1 MSDKGKTIVNDKQAY
16 EKKLQAQLDEW
27 TVEIDRLKAK
37 ASGLEA
43 DAQLEYNQRID
54 DLHNMQEAAG
64 ERLDELRKAGDDA
77 WEDLKG
83 GVDEAWTE
91 LEEAFLKA
99 KSRF

>member
-1 MSDKGKTIVNDKQAY
+1 MNDKQAY

-27 TVEIDRLKAK
+27 SAEIDRLKAR
-37 ASGLEA
+37 ATDLEA
-43 DAQLEYNQRID
+43 DAQLEYNKRIEAIQT
-54 DLHNMQEAAG
+54 LQEAAR
-64 ERLDELRKAGDDA
+64 ERLGELRKSSDDA

-91 LEEAFLKA
+91 LEEAFLQA

>member
-1 MSDKGKTIVNDKQAY
+1 MNDKQAY
-16 EKKLQAQLDEW
+16 EKKLQAQLEEW
-27 TVEIDRLKAK
+27 SADIDRLKAK
-37 ASGLEA
+37 ATDLEG
-43 DAQLEYNQRID
+43 DAQLEYNRRIK
-54 DLHNMQEAAG
+54 DLKSMRDAAA
-64 ERLDELRKAGDDA
+64 ERLDELRAAGNGA